1 MSPLGLGLIKQ
12 RTVPQRDQLVR
23 ESPFHMDQHNIVSIV
38 KHDEG
43 INSRSCN
50 YIRVCWVMFLAFPLD
65 FQKDVYIRAVV
76 APYGHL

>member
-1 MSPLGLGLIKQ
+1 MG
-12 RTVPQRDQLVR
+12 
-23 ESPFHMDQHNIVSIV
+23 QHNIISVV

-65 FQKDVYIRAVV
+65 FQKDVYIRAAV
-76 APYGHL
+76 APYGQLLS